1 MADNNGLGL
10 LGSITGLNAGI
21 GLAKSVFGAY
31 QAIQGS
37 KQLKNLLNNRPQYN
51 ISQGYLDAYK
61 TYQSLA
67 NSQLPGY
74 NQQLGLIGESTA
86 RANTQLERGAM
97 GSNQFMS
104 GALQTQDKE
113 LDAIKNLG
121 LASAQWRAQQ
131 QQGLAGAQ
139 QAMGG
144 LQDQA
149 WDYNVNQPWQ
159 MKANMANENRQ
170 AGMQNLWGGVGD
182 ASSSLSNFAGTSAYL
197 RALQSMQPQGGNGGM
212 QGGNRS
218 LPIGTPYSP
227 QQNLNN
233 TVRGLIPT
241 PNFNNG

>member
-139 QAMGG
+139 NQMGQ
-144 LQDQA
+144 LQDVQFQT
-149 WDYNVNQPWQ
+149 NQLDPWN
-159 MKANMANENRQ
+159 MKANMANEQKQ
-170 AGMQNLWGGVGD
+170 AGFSNLFGGVGE
-182 ASSSLSNFAGTSAYL
+182 ASSSLSSFAGTNAYL
-197 RALQSMQPQGGNGGM
+197 KMLKG
-212 QGGNRS
+212 
-218 LPIGTPYSP
+218 
-227 QQNLNN
+227 LN
-233 TVRGLIPT
+233 
-241 PNFNNG
+241 PNNNG